1 MIKLRTGSI
10 VGATLASMTSFFSSV
25 ASAQV
30 APVEITYAPLAAS
43 IPTLSSMMLVL
54 TAIILGVVAFHLL
67 KSDGTAR
74 MMGFFLVLGSV
85 VMGVGGLKII
95 GDAYATSRPPE
106 MDNPNGGKLYR
117 SIEGI
122 VENKSG
128 VTQQIVSIKC
138 LVQRSATLT
147 LSNFGAPE
155 CSDSP
160 STILKPSE
168 VCTINPASYNCGGFN
183 GGTQ

>member
-30 APVEITYAPLAAS
+30 VPVEITYAPLAAS

-95 GDAYATSRPPE
+95 GDAYAALPSE

-128 VTQQIVSIKC
+128 VTQQIVSINC
-138 LVQRSATLT
+138 LVPTSATLT
-147 LSNFGAPE
+147 VSNFGAPE